1 MLPVGECESKE
12 GECQPIPNVA
22 CPEIYAPVCGC
33 DKKTYRNA
41 CEAAKAGT
49 GVVSEGACCDAK

>member
-33 DKKTYRNA
+33 DGETYGNE
-41 CEAAKAGT
+41 CEAGNAGMNIDY
-49 GVVSEGACCDAK
+49 EGEC